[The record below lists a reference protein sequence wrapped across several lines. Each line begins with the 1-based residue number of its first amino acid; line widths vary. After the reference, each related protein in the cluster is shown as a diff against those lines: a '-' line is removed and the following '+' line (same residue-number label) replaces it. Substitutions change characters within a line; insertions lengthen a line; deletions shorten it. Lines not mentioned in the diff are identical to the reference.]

1 VSTTPSPPSD
11 APYDPS
17 PPRGAEGVGYGAL
30 IRGNRNFRLLWLG
43 TVISL
48 FGDWFNT
55 IALYTL
61 VTVLTGS
68 PLAVGLVEALK
79 LSGFALASIP
89 AGLLA
94 DRLDRR
100 RLMIAADLLRAAIVP
115 LFLFIDTTAELPL
128 LYLLIAAQVGLGAIF
143 DPAFRALTPNLVRAD
158 ELLTANTILSAT
170 WSTLLAVGASLGGI
184 AAAGL
189 GLEAVFIIDA
199 ATYLISAACIWAIR
213 PPPAARRAA
222 RPAAARKT
230 ALLVQAAHIA
240 RTDLVEAASWLLRH
254 PRLLRLALAKT
265 AWAFGGAALVYL
277 LTQLGPRLTPTDA
290 ALGIGF
296 LYAARGLGTGIG
308 PILTRALFLDTRRWP
323 LVCALSIAV
332 SGLGYLVVGALGAT
346 FGVLVPIIVAHAA
359 SGSNWVLSTVILQ
372 ADVPDAIRGR
382 ILSAELMVLTAVEA
396 AVILG
401 AAALLESGAL
411 SLEVAFFAFAGLQ
424 ILSGLAYTRWV
435 MAPEA
440 TSPGAAG
447 R

>member
-1 VSTTPSPPSD
+1 MLKFGGRAVAALVLASLMAGPALAQTAT
-11 APYDPS
+11 AA
-17 PPRGAEGVGYGAL
+17 AETEAAEEGTIVVTGTL
-30 IRGNRNFRLLWLG
+30 IRNPNLVSAVPI
-43 TVISL
+43 TTTSA
-48 FGDWFNT
+48 DT
-55 IALYTL
+55 IALRGSN
-61 VTVLTGS
+61 VAEEVLREIPGFVPSIGS
-68 PLAVGLVEALK
+68 AVNNGN
-79 LSGFALASIP
+79 G
-89 AGLLA
+89 
-94 DRLDRR
+94 
-100 RLMIAADLLRAAIVP
+100 
-115 LFLFIDTTAELPL
+115 
-128 LYLLIAAQVGLGAIF
+128 
-143 DPAFRALTPNLVRAD
+143 
-158 ELLTANTILSAT
+158 
-170 WSTLLAVGASLGGI
+170 GASF
-184 AAAGL
+184 
-189 GLEAVFIIDA
+189 V
-199 ATYLISAACIWAIR
+199 
-213 PPPAARRAA
+213 
-222 RPAAARKT
+222 
-230 ALLVQAAHIA
+230 
-240 RTDLVEAASWLLRH
+240 DL
-254 PRLLRLALAKT
+254 
-265 AWAFGGAALVYL
+265 
-277 LTQLGPRLTPTDA
+277 
-290 ALGIGF
+290 
-296 LYAARGLGTGIG
+296 RGLGTGIG